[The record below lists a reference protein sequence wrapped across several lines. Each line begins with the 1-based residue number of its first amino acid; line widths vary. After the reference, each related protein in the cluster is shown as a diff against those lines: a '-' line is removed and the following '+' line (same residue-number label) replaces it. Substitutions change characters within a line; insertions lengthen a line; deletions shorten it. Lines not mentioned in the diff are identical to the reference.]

1 MDGNCPLPE
10 VVAGA
15 LAEGPSVSW
24 PRWTLAH
31 AAPVPK
37 ITRDSSHLSAVARRA
52 PLRGRLLDT
61 LGAFR
66 MQLLDL
72 ITGAASTGRTIAD
85 THV

>member
-1 MDGNCPLPE
+1 MGE
-10 VVAGA
+10 
-15 LAEGPSVSW
+15 LAAM
-24 PRWTLAH
+24 TLAH

-61 LGAFR
+61 FLGAFR